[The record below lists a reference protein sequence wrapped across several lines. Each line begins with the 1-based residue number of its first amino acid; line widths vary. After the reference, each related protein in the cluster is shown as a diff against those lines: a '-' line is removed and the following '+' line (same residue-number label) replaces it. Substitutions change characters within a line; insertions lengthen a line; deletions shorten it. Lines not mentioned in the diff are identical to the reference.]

1 MNAEIDPVSP
11 QQQRRLIVLAPLAVF
26 LSLAAL
32 FLIRLGADPSH
43 LPSALIGRSVPTTDL
58 PPIPGLERD
67 GKPVPGITPHDFKDV
82 VTVLNVWGSWCIPC
96 RAEAPV
102 LMQLSEDRRIRV
114 VGIDYKDDPAN
125 ALRFL
130 RRYGN
135 PFVASG
141 ADESGR
147 AGIEWGVYGVPET
160 FVVGRDG
167 TILYKLVGELTPE
180 NLERTIKPVI
190 ERALGGGS

>member
-1 MNAEIDPVSP
+1 MNVGIDPVSP
-11 QQQRRLIVLAPLAVF
+11 PPQRRLIVLAPLAVF

-32 FLIRLGADPSH
+32 FLIRLGTDPSQ
-43 LPSALIGRSVPTTDL
+43 LPSALIGRSVPTTAL

-67 GKPVPGITPHDFKDV
+67 GKPVPGIAPQDFRDA

-102 LMQLSEDRRIRV
+102 LMRLSEDRRIRV

-180 NLERTIKPVI
+180 NLERIIKPVI